1 MQLTGVEARA
11 TRGTTRCS
19 SPAEGHRTKEPLVTR
34 LWMIL
39 ILFSGFSKFSM
50 MLQKPFMI
58 RNYVV
63 IFFLNVVLSTMC
75 PEDWESQM
83 WVGSSRNNVWA
94 GASWGGE
101 TWRKG
106 KIRIGSAG
114 EEGWPRIKTRKACFG
129 SFTERTLEMSLRGA
143 WCSAPAWPAPSLCGL

>member
-1 MQLTGVEARA
+1 MQLTGVEACA

-19 SPAEGHRTKEPLVTR
+19 SPAEGHRPKEPLVTR

-39 ILFSGFSKFSM
+39 IFFSRFSKFFM

-63 IFFLNVVLSTMC
+63 IFFFLNVVLSTMC

-83 WVGSSRNNVWA
+83 WVGSLRNDVRA
-94 GASWGGE
+94 GASRGGE

-106 KIRIGSAG
+106 KIWIGSAG
-114 EEGWPRIKTRKACFG
+114 EEGWPRIKTRKACLG

-143 WCSAPAWPAPSLCGL
+143 WWLSPSLASS